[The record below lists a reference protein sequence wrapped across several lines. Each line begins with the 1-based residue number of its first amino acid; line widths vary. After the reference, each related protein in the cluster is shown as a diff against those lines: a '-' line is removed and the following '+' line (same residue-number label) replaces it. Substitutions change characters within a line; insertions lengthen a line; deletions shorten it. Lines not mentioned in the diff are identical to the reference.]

1 METTNSPARSRTWI
15 LLWLLISQLVGL
27 FIALGPLIAIV
38 GVSAFITLLGGW
50 SAVIV
55 AFACVSFMLPMGLA
69 FAAWIAFA
77 QRKDKAAAILSGL
90 SLLVDILL
98 FVFVTAYTNSLNA

>member
-1 METTNSPARSRTWI
+1 
-15 LLWLLISQLVGL
+15 LLWLLISQLAGL

-38 GVSAFITLLGGW
+38 GVSAFVTMLSGW
-50 SAVIV
+50 SAVIIG
-55 AFACVSFMLPMGLA
+55 FACISLALPMGLA

-77 QRKDKAAAILSGL
+77 RRNDKAATILSGL

-98 FVFVTAYTNSLNA
+98 FVLVTAYTNSLNA